1 MLNSTGP
8 TSGTGTA
15 YPSGAPEFT
24 PGFMGIRA
32 TRSLVYMQCFVDLCL
47 SFFFQP
53 LCCMFFFFQPLCC
66 MFFLDLR
73 ILITHFLSSNS
84 IWIGSVNFSLYYW
97 LQYAYRYSCPRN
109 LQMTGRQRASRMA
122 LSKIIILSSR
132 LSFVRFIK
140 GDITLSNIEP
150 VKINYVLQPC

>member
-24 PGFMGIRA
+24 PGFMGIRV
-32 TRSLVYMQCFVDLCL
+32 TRSLVYMQCFVDRCL
-47 SFFFQP
+47 S
-53 LCCMFFFFQPLCC
+53 FFFQPLCC

>member
-24 PGFMGIRA
+24 PSFMGIRA
-32 TRSLVYMQCFVDLCL
+32 TRSLVYMQCFVDFCL

-53 LCCMFFFFQPLCC
+53 LCCMFFF
-66 MFFLDLR
+66 DLR

-84 IWIGSVNFSLYYW
+84 IWIGSVNISLYCW
-97 LQYAYRYSCPRN
+97 LQYAYRYSCLRN